1 MVKVDIPYYIIV
13 KGRGYWRTTPAMRA
27 AGFATIRCGKDGP
40 AAWRVAAE
48 WNARWQAHRS
58 GAPHPGIE
66 ATPSRSKR
74 DPAAIEAAQAY
85 PKGSAGEAF
94 QRYRGTDEWTRKA
107 PATRDDWWRG
117 WRHIRPVFGDLAPA
131 GLELDTL
138 SAWRAKIETEHGR
151 REAHRALKIWRALWK
166 VMAALGYCGRDQDP
180 SLAVRN
186 SAAKGRS
193 DTWSEGEAVLLAK
206 DAWRAGYRGL
216 AVAIAVLW
224 DSQLSPVDVRTLSMS
239 QLKRHGRGAVIR
251 DRTKTDEPAGG
262 KLSARTL
269 ALIEAYLAGLGYQL
283 LEHTP
288 LIRSKGL
295 EETTRRGGRPR
306 AGVPYTKNSIGA
318 DFRIV
323 RAIRFGDAEK
333 RQLQDLRRSGAV
345 EAIVGGATAEQ
356 LSHGMGNTL
365 AASNA
370 LFETYVPRNVATL
383 TQIAEARLKGRSRM
397 RSED

>member
-40 AAWRVAAE
+40 VAWKIASE

-58 GAPHPGIE
+58 GAPHPGVE
-66 ATPSRSKR
+66 GPPRRRKR
-74 DPAAIEAAQAY
+74 DPGEIEAAQAY

-94 QRYRGTDEWTRKA
+94 LRYRGTEEWTRKA

-138 SAWRAKIETEHGR
+138 SAWRAKIEGEHGR

-180 SLAVRN
+180 SLGVRN

-193 DTWSEGEAVLLAK
+193 DTWSEGEAVLLVK
-206 DAWRAGYRGL
+206 DAWRAKYRGL
-216 AVAIAVLW
+216 AVAIAILW
-224 DSQLSPVDVRTLSMS
+224 DSQLSPVDVRRLTVGQIS
-239 QLKRHGRGAVIR
+239 RHGAGAIIT
-251 DRTKTDEPAGG
+251 DRKKTGVPAGG
-262 KLSARTL
+262 VLSARTL
-269 ALIEAYLAGLGYQL
+269 ALLQAYLSGLGYEL
-283 LEHTP
+283 LDNAP
-288 LIRSKGL
+288 LLRTKGL
-295 EETTRRGGRPR
+295 EETTARGGRPR
-306 AGVPYTKNSIGA
+306 VGVPFSKNSLA
-318 DFRIV
+318 EEFREV
-323 RAIRFGDAEK
+323 RAIRFGPNEK
-333 RQLQDLRRSGAV
+333 RQLLDLRRSGAV
-345 EAIVGGATAEQ
+345 EAIAGGATAEQ

-365 AASNA
+365 GASNA
-370 LFETYVPRNVATL
+370 LFETYVPRKFATL
-383 TQIAEARLKGRSRM
+383 QAIAEARRRGRTKLRG
-397 RSED
+397 EH